1 MTARGRWDD
10 PAAMASVL
18 AALQRDAV
26 VVLPTDTLY
35 GFSGRARSPKALAK
49 IAALK
54 GIASPRGFVALVD
67 SVAAIRRDAAPAVD
81 RRVFELLERAGPAP
95 LTVVVAVQTPQL
107 WGEPGPP
114 PTAAYRVPAHAALRG
129 LIARLGEPLVST
141 SVNRTGEA
149 PLASAEAILAAFG
162 VGIDGCIADPDCE
175 ARSPVAST
183 LADCTA
189 WPPRVLRPGAYDLAA
204 AMAALESGE
213 PGGR

>member
-1 MTARGRWDD
+1 MSARGRWDD
-10 PAAMASVL
+10 PAAVENVL

-35 GFSGRARSPKALAK
+35 GFSGRARSPRVLAK

-67 SVAAIRRDAAPAVD
+67 SVAAIRRDAAPATD
-81 RRVFELLERAGPAP
+81 RRVFELLDRAGPAP
-95 LTVVVAVQTPQL
+95 LTVVVAVDTPQP
-107 WGEPGPP
+107 WGEAGPP

-149 PLASAEAILAAFG
+149 PLASAGDILAAFG
-162 VGIDGCIADPDCE
+162 AGIAGCIADPDCE
-175 ARSPVAST
+175 VRPPVAST
-183 LADCTA
+183 LADCTV
-189 WPPRVLRPGAYDLAA
+189 WPPRMLRPGAFDLVGAV
-204 AMAALESGE
+204 AALQARE